1 MSDVEE
7 WSFPES
13 LQAEP
18 DDVSVDLDMV
28 LNAVVSVRTE
38 IPDDA
43 FTASILGT
51 ERVGNGVVIDDNG
64 VVLTIGYLITEAET
78 IWLTTNDGSVVP
90 GYPLGYDQAT
100 GFGLI
105 QPLGQLDAPK
115 IERGSARNCNPGD
128 SVLFVGQGGRQH
140 ALKANLVDK
149 REFAGYWEY
158 VLDEALFIAPAHP
171 QWGGAAL
178 VGNEGKRDSFEA
190 EYPDNLQVREVRGLR
205 SELSYQ
211 GLGFTAEGADE
222 DPLAPL
228 DHSNCLSGASSF
240 GWILVRPICG
250 PSVLP
255 HGHTCCAS
263 DWLVLHLGR
272 ISARKTQFPRP

>member
-149 REFAGYWEY
+149 REFA
-158 VLDEALFIAPAHP
+158 EAEAINNPLHFEFEFLVESVVVTIAGGSIAPH
-171 QWGGAAL
+171 
-178 VGNEGKRDSFEA
+178 S
-190 EYPDNLQVREVRGLR
+190 LR
-205 SELSYQ
+205 IPFS
-211 GLGFTAEGADE
+211 
-222 DPLAPL
+222 
-228 DHSNCLSGASSF
+228 AS
-240 GWILVRPICG
+240 R
-250 PSVLP
+250 VLRAMSP
-255 HGHTCCAS
+255 CRS
-263 DWLVLHLGR
+263 
-272 ISARKTQFPRP
+272 